1 MLTFNV
7 VKEPYGWAIRM
18 GERMSTPYRSR
29 LSAIRDAQGM
39 AEAIRRQGGCIEVV
53 VEDDGMSGGL
63 DGAGE
68 PAIAAWRTSHQQARI
83 GY

>member
-18 GERMSTPYRSR
+18 GERMSTPYRTR
-29 LSAIRDAQGM
+29 LLAIRDAHGL
-39 AEAIRRQGGCIEVV
+39 AEAIRRQGGAIEVV
-53 VEDDGMSGGL
+53 VEGDDLSVDL
-63 DGAGE
+63 NDAVE
-68 PAIAAWRTSHQQARI
+68 PAPAAWKAPRPQPRM